1 MLTIS
6 HYLIIINFIEF
17 TVRLVSM
24 SKQITAENIRNSV
37 RENNI
42 RFLRLAFTDINGT
55 MKNVEVP
62 TSQLEKVL
70 TNEIRFDGSSI
81 DGFVRIEESDM
92 VLYPDLSTWIVM
104 PWQDGASGKIGRLT
118 CSVHNVDGTPF
129 AGDPRNNLQRVLA
142 EMREFGYSDF
152 DIGFEAEF
160 HLFKLNENGNWTTEA
175 CDHASYFDMTDSDE
189 GAKCRRE
196 IVETLEDM
204 DFEVEAAHHEV
215 GNGQQ
220 EIDFKFDDALT
231 TADRV
236 QLFKLVVRTVAKKHG
251 LCATFMAK
259 PLQGEAGNGM
269 HTNMS
274 LFQGDKNVFYDA
286 AAENGLSDTALY
298 FLNGILT
305 HARAI
310 TAVGNPTVNS
320 YKRLIPGF
328 EAPVYI
334 SWSLKNRSP
343 LVRIPSAGELT
354 TRLELR
360 SADPTANPYLLL
372 AATLKAGLDGIKQAK
387 MPMPPISGNVFEM
400 TETERLAAGIQP
412 LPSTLHNAIK
422 AFKEDKLIQEALGEH
437 LTRRFIES
445 KELEWAKYTQSV
457 SRWELEHYIDY

>member
-1 MLTIS
+1 MKRILTADDIK
-6 HYLIIINFIEF
+6 
-17 TVRLVSM
+17 M
-24 SKQITAENIRNSV
+24 SVKDNDV
-37 RENNI
+37 C
-42 RFLRLAFTDINGT
+42 FLRLALTDINGT

-62 TSQLEKVL
+62 TSQLDKVL
-70 TNEIRFDGSSI
+70 ANEIRFDGSSI

-92 VLYPDLSTWIVM
+92 VLYPDLSTWMVL
-104 PWQDGASGKIGRLT
+104 PWQDGTSGRIGRLT
-118 CSVHNVDGTPF
+118 CSVHKVDGTPF
-129 AGDPRNNLQRVLA
+129 EGDPRNNLKRILN
-142 EMREFGYSDF
+142 EMKSMGYTDF
-152 DIGFEAEF
+152 EIGFEAEF
-160 HLFKLNENGNWTTEA
+160 HLFKLDENGGWTTNV

-196 IVETLEDM
+196 IVETLEGM

-236 QLFKLVVRTVAKKHG
+236 QTFKMVVRTVAKKHG

-259 PLQGEAGNGM
+259 PLEGEAGNGM

-274 LFQGDKNVFYDA
+274 IFKDKRNIFYDA
-286 AAENGLSDTALY
+286 NGKYGLSNEALY
-298 FLNGILT
+298 FLNGILE

-310 TAVGNPTVNS
+310 TAIGNPTVNS
-320 YKRLIPGF
+320 YKRLIPGY

-334 SWSLKNRSP
+334 AWANKNRSP
-343 LVRIPSAGELT
+343 LVRIPAAEEVT

-372 AATLKAGLDGIKQAK
+372 AATLKAGLNGIKEAK
-387 MPMPPISGNVFEM
+387 MPMEPVTSNVFEM
-400 TETERLAAGIQP
+400 SEEKRKELGIKP

-422 AFKEDKLIQEALGEH
+422 AFKADKLIQEALGEH
-437 LTRRFIES
+437 LTKSFIDS
-445 KELEWAKYTQSV
+445 KELEWARYTQSV
-457 SRWELEHYIDY
+457 SEWERQRYINY

>member
-1 MLTIS
+1 MKRILTADDIK
-6 HYLIIINFIEF
+6 
-17 TVRLVSM
+17 M
-24 SKQITAENIRNSV
+24 SVKDNDV
-37 RENNI
+37 C
-42 RFLRLAFTDINGT
+42 FLRLAFTDINGT

-62 TSQLEKVL
+62 TSQLDKVL
-70 TNEIRFDGSSI
+70 ANEIRFDGSSI

-92 VLYPDLSTWIVM
+92 VLYPDLSTWMVL
-104 PWQDGASGKIGRLT
+104 PWQDGTSGRIGRLT
-118 CSVHNVDGTPF
+118 CSVHKVDGTPF
-129 AGDPRNNLQRVLA
+129 EGDPRNNLKRILN
-142 EMREFGYSDF
+142 EMKSMGYTDF
-152 DIGFEAEF
+152 EIGFEAEF
-160 HLFKLNENGNWTTEA
+160 HLFKLDKNGGWTTNV

-196 IVETLEDM
+196 IVETLEGM

-236 QLFKLVVRTVAKKHG
+236 QTFKMVVRTVAKKHG

-259 PLQGEAGNGM
+259 PLEGEAGNGM

-274 LFQGDKNVFYDA
+274 IFKDKRNIFYDA
-286 AAENGLSDTALY
+286 NGKYGLSNEALY
-298 FLNGILT
+298 FLNGILE

-310 TAVGNPTVNS
+310 TAIGNPTVNS
-320 YKRLIPGF
+320 YKRLIPGY

-334 SWSLKNRSP
+334 AWANKNRSP
-343 LVRIPSAGELT
+343 LVRIPAAEEVT

-372 AATLKAGLDGIKQAK
+372 AATLKAGLNGIKEAK
-387 MPMPPISGNVFEM
+387 MPMEPVTSNVFEM
-400 TETERLAAGIQP
+400 SEEKRKELGIKP

-422 AFKEDKLIQEALGEH
+422 AFKADKLIQEALGEH
-437 LTRRFIES
+437 LTKSFIDS
-445 KELEWAKYTQSV
+445 KELEWARYTQSV
-457 SRWELEHYIDY
+457 SEWERQRYINY

>member
-1 MLTIS
+1 MKRILTADDIK
-6 HYLIIINFIEF
+6 
-17 TVRLVSM
+17 M
-24 SKQITAENIRNSV
+24 SVKDNDV
-37 RENNI
+37 C
-42 RFLRLAFTDINGT
+42 FLRLAFTDINGT

-62 TSQLEKVL
+62 TSQLDKVL
-70 TNEIRFDGSSI
+70 ANEIRFDGSSI

-92 VLYPDLSTWIVM
+92 VLYPDLSTWMVL
-104 PWQDGASGKIGRLT
+104 PWQDGTSGRIGRLT
-118 CSVHNVDGTPF
+118 CSVHKVDGTPF
-129 AGDPRNNLQRVLA
+129 EGDPRNNLKRILN
-142 EMREFGYSDF
+142 EMKSMGYTDF
-152 DIGFEAEF
+152 EIGFEAEF
-160 HLFKLNENGNWTTEA
+160 HLFKLDENGGWTTNV

-196 IVETLEDM
+196 IVETLEGM

-236 QLFKLVVRTVAKKHG
+236 QTFKMVVRTVTKKHG

-259 PLQGEAGNGM
+259 PLEGEAGNGM

-274 LFQGDKNVFYDA
+274 IFKDKRNIFYDA
-286 AAENGLSDTALY
+286 NGKYGLSNEALY
-298 FLNGILT
+298 FLNGILE

-310 TAVGNPTVNS
+310 TAIGNPTVNS
-320 YKRLIPGF
+320 YKRLIPGY

-334 SWSLKNRSP
+334 AWANKNRSP
-343 LVRIPSAGELT
+343 LVRIPAAEEVT

-372 AATLKAGLDGIKQAK
+372 AATLKAGLNGIKESK
-387 MPMPPISGNVFEM
+387 MPMEPVTSNVFEM
-400 TETERLAAGIQP
+400 SEEKRKELGIKP

-422 AFKEDKLIQEALGEH
+422 AFKADKLIQEALGEH
-437 LTRRFIES
+437 LTKSFIDS
-445 KELEWAKYTQSV
+445 KELEWARYTQSV
-457 SRWELEHYIDY
+457 SEWERQRYINY

>member
-1 MLTIS
+1 MKRILTADDIK
-6 HYLIIINFIEF
+6 
-17 TVRLVSM
+17 M
-24 SKQITAENIRNSV
+24 SVKDNDV
-37 RENNI
+37 C
-42 RFLRLAFTDINGT
+42 FLRLAFTDINGT

-62 TSQLEKVL
+62 TSQLDKVL
-70 TNEIRFDGSSI
+70 ANEIRFDGSSI

-92 VLYPDLSTWIVM
+92 VLYPDLSTWMVL
-104 PWQDGASGKIGRLT
+104 PWQDGTSGRIGRLT
-118 CSVHNVDGTPF
+118 CSVHKVDGTPF
-129 AGDPRNNLQRVLA
+129 EGDPRNNLKRILN
-142 EMREFGYSDF
+142 EMKSMGYTDF
-152 DIGFEAEF
+152 EIGFEAEF
-160 HLFKLNENGNWTTEA
+160 HLFKLDENGGWTTNV

-196 IVETLEDM
+196 IVETLEGM

-236 QLFKLVVRTVAKKHG
+236 QTFKMVVRAVAKKHG

-259 PLQGEAGNGM
+259 PLEGEAGNGM

-274 LFQGDKNVFYDA
+274 IFKDKRNIFYDA
-286 AAENGLSDTALY
+286 NGKYGLSNEALY
-298 FLNGILT
+298 FLNGILE

-310 TAVGNPTVNS
+310 TAIGNPTVNS
-320 YKRLIPGF
+320 YKRLIPGY

-334 SWSLKNRSP
+334 AWANKNRSP
-343 LVRIPSAGELT
+343 LVRIPAAEEVT

-372 AATLKAGLDGIKQAK
+372 AATLKAGLNGIKEAK
-387 MPMPPISGNVFEM
+387 MPMEPVTSNVFEM
-400 TETERLAAGIQP
+400 SEEKRKELGIKP

-422 AFKEDKLIQEALGEH
+422 AFKADKLIQEALGEH
-437 LTRRFIES
+437 LTKSFIDS
-445 KELEWAKYTQSV
+445 KELEWARYTQSV
-457 SRWELEHYIDY
+457 SEWERQRYINY

>member
-1 MLTIS
+1 MKRILTADDIK
-6 HYLIIINFIEF
+6 
-17 TVRLVSM
+17 M
-24 SKQITAENIRNSV
+24 SVKDNDV
-37 RENNI
+37 C
-42 RFLRLAFTDINGT
+42 FLRLAFTDINGT

-62 TSQLEKVL
+62 TSQLDKVL
-70 TNEIRFDGSSI
+70 ANEIRFDGSSI

-92 VLYPDLSTWIVM
+92 VLYPDLSTWMVL
-104 PWQDGASGKIGRLT
+104 PWQDGTSGRIGRLT
-118 CSVHNVDGTPF
+118 CSVHKVDGTPF
-129 AGDPRNNLQRVLA
+129 EGDPRNNLKRILN
-142 EMREFGYSDF
+142 EMKSMGYTDF
-152 DIGFEAEF
+152 EIGFEAEF
-160 HLFKLNENGNWTTEA
+160 HLFKLDENGGWTTNV

-196 IVETLEDM
+196 IVETLEGM

-236 QLFKLVVRTVAKKHG
+236 QTFKMVVRTVAKKHG

-259 PLQGEAGNGM
+259 PLEGEAGNGM

-274 LFQGDKNVFYDA
+274 IFKDKRNIFYDA
-286 AAENGLSDTALY
+286 NGKYGLSNEALY
-298 FLNGILT
+298 FLNGILE

-310 TAVGNPTVNS
+310 TAIGNPTVNS
-320 YKRLIPGF
+320 YKRLIPGY

-334 SWSLKNRSP
+334 AWANKNRSP
-343 LVRIPSAGELT
+343 LVRIPAAEEVT

-372 AATLKAGLDGIKQAK
+372 AATLKAGLNGINEAK
-387 MPMPPISGNVFEM
+387 MPMEPVTSNVFEM
-400 TETERLAAGIQP
+400 SEEKRKELGIKP

-422 AFKEDKLIQEALGEH
+422 AFKADKLIQEALGEH
-437 LTRRFIES
+437 LTKSFIDS
-445 KELEWAKYTQSV
+445 KELEWARYTQSV
-457 SRWELEHYIDY
+457 SEWERQRYINY